1 MILTITANPSVDIS
15 YNIDN
20 LKIDDVNRVREVKK
34 DAGGKG
40 VHVSYVLNEL
50 GEEVSNS
57 GFIGGKLGE
66 FIEKRLDQRKISH
79 DFIKLEDETRNCIA
93 IIHNKNQTEILEK
106 GPFVSKEKED
116 EFLKHLKEISENL
129 DIINIS
135 GSLPYGLDYTFY
147 QKIIEFAK
155 ENNIFVSLD
164 TSGETLKNLV
174 RGRIKPDLI
183 KPNEKEIV
191 DIIGKDFPED
201 EGKIEEIFESELLK
215 EISHIIV
222 SQGSEGAVV
231 KIKEKIYKAKVPK
244 VKAINPV
251 GSGDSSLAGA
261 ISAIKNKEGNLDF
274 IRKSMTCGLAN
285 VLNHEIAHINM
296 EDFDKYYNQIKIKE
310 IKWKFQ
316 RGNLKI

>member
-1 MILTITANPSVDIS
+1 MILTITANPSIDIS

-20 LKIDDVNRVREVKK
+20 LKIDDVNRVMEVKK

-57 GFIGGKLGE
+57 GFVGGKFGE

-261 ISAIKNKEGNLDF
+261 ISAIKNKEDNLDF

-310 IKWKFQ
+310 IK
-316 RGNLKI
+316 

>member
-15 YNIDN
+15 YNVDN
-20 LKIDDVNRVREVKK
+20 LKIDDVNRVMEVKK

-50 GEEVSNS
+50 GEKVSNS
-57 GFIGGKLGE
+57 GFVGGKLGE

-93 IIHNKNQTEILEK
+93 IIHDGKQTEILEN

-116 EFLKHLKEISENL
+116 EFLKHLKEISKNL

-135 GSLPYGLDYTFY
+135 GSLPDGLDYTFY

-164 TSGETLKNLV
+164 TSGETLKKLV
-174 RGRIKPDLI
+174 EGDIKPDFI
-183 KPNEKEIV
+183 KPNEKEII
-191 DIIGKDFPED
+191 DIIGEEFPND
-201 EGKIEEIFESELLK
+201 DGEIKKVFESKFLK
-215 EISHIIV
+215 GISHIIV

-231 KIKEKIYKAKVPK
+231 KINGKIYKVKVPK
-244 VKAINPV
+244 VCAINPV
-251 GSGDSSLAGA
+251 GSGDSTLAGA
-261 ISAIKNKEGNLDF
+261 ISAIKNMEDDIDF
-274 IRKSMTCGLAN
+274 IKKSMTCGILN

-296 EDFDKYYNQIKIKE
+296 KDFDKYYNKIKIKE
-310 IKWKFQ
+310 IK
-316 RGNLKI
+316 